1 MYVNKR
7 GEERRGDITE
17 EIKEEHAIEGRWNGR
32 GRRGSEIHITYINA
46 QFQCHRQILKQKQP
60 WWHASSAASL
70 LWPPRRANNP
80 VLRFHSF
87 VSLSPLESQYPL
99 ATHLFTFLPSFLP
112 SSLSLLPTSST
123 SPSSHLS
130 HRRPIDSHKET
141 ADMSEGRRQHEE
153 HSISRKVDIE
163 GPQRTNRE
171 AYINQT
177 NTPCFP
183 LPPLAPPI
191 QRIPSSKP
199 VWDVA
204 RRGDSWGISFP
215 SFTNLIFIIIF
226 LYLISFLF
234 FSFLFFSFLFFSFLF
249 FSFLFFSFL
258 FFSFL
263 FFSFLFFSFLF
274 FSFLFFSFLF
284 ICFD

>member
-1 MYVNKR
+1 MAAKTCQQPC
-7 GEERRGDITE
+7 TE
-17 EIKEEHAIEGRWNGR
+17 VLLVCFSLASRIAVSFGN
-32 GRRGSEIHITYINA
+32 SFIH
-46 QFQCHRQILKQKQP
+46 
-60 WWHASSAASL
+60 
-70 LWPPRRANNP
+70 
-80 VLRFHSF
+80 
-87 VSLSPLESQYPL
+87 
-99 ATHLFTFLPSFLP
+99 LPSFLP

-258 FFSFL
+258 FFL
-263 FFSFLFFSFLF
+263 FVS
-274 FSFLFFSFLF
+274 
-284 ICFD
+284 INCFVVKTE